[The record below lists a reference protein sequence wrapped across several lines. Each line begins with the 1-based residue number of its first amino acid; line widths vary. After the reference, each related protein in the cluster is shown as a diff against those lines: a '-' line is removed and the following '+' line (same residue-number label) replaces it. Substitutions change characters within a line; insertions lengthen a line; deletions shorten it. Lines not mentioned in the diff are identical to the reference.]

1 MVYHNLN
8 ELSTDELLKVYK
20 EFSGYEEQGRKLA
33 SELYRDKPISRED
46 LELLRDIQTS
56 SRDMMRYFYDYK
68 YADATGMFLWE
79 LSNIA
84 EQSHNDILDFLSYL
98 KTQGSYVPK
107 RSEHHF
113 YVDFNWLDV
122 KAKEVFGRKCT
133 YMYGDPDFQPY
144 TYNRFLNDI
153 TACYHRGIEKFRDHA
168 LNYRRQGKCYF
179 TAKSDSN
186 LVKACK
192 LWDKITTKM
201 YNRKYKVPEFTAL
214 RSSGN
219 VNVAYDE
226 GDYSPLNCNVTD
238 KKAELTVGSS
248 SGHKA
253 HVDLEDGSLH
263 YFDSDTE
270 PNLIVADMLRLRN
283 KGLDCTVYDEGV
295 RCTGVNEKN
304 VVPVFTVLA
313 MPTSMDYRVEN
324 CKGNLEWYSIPG
336 ICHND
341 CWEKEGGWGDAY
353 NECHEKCV
361 KSKRKQVISECRSL
375 EMQLYNNGPAKEKL

>member
-248 SGHKA
+248 GGHKA

-270 PNLIVADMLRLRN
+270 PNLIVAA
-283 KGLDCTVYDEGV
+283 
-295 RCTGVNEKN
+295 
-304 VVPVFTVLA
+304 FT
-313 MPTSMDYRVEN
+313 
-324 CKGNLEWYSIPG
+324 
-336 ICHND
+336 
-341 CWEKEGGWGDAY
+341 
-353 NECHEKCV
+353 
-361 KSKRKQVISECRSL
+361 
-375 EMQLYNNGPAKEKL
+375 